1 MALPLSGFPDETELI
16 KIDHRDFS
24 LILKGKPYHER
35 YIGLKQYQKMDHRDV
50 MQFAVQG
57 EGILSAEVFDI
68 DNMRLSSE
76 NQVRPIFFEN
86 GSYTLMIFPKEGKE
100 ISFYH
105 EHPLLRKVIKKTEMP
120 EVTFLSGNLNFQSEV
135 GLTSF
140 EIRLDGQTLVT
151 VTMEIFPTKLDY
163 QKDYRRLLDEVNE
176 EIYNLAFHFIKKTY
190 LQAGIKLD
198 GTPSQTEFYQLI
210 RKHYN
215 QFIQAIQR
223 IEQMPHHTLVQ
234 EYHRVRGDQLGKM
247 DSTTRRYLQKRSNL
261 WVDVKDGIPIHGRNL
276 MPTSGIKGK
285 KEIVYDTNEN
295 RYVKWMMGRLVDKLE
310 DLIQSIEQ
318 QMKKWNKT
326 EEIDVEL
333 ISRVRQ
339 MIREIEQR
347 KKNVFWRTI
356 SNRRSTLS
364 SSLVLQMAPGY
375 RDAFQLYLTISKG
388 LILRN
393 STYQMSVKDVAT
405 LYEYW
410 TFLKL
415 GQILARKYEQ
425 LDQTIVKVDRS
436 GLFVNLDKT
445 KSATRIFQHPVTHE
459 RIELVYQKYPGKL
472 PTLSQRPDTM
482 LSIQKKGKA
491 YDYNYVFDAKY
502 RIDYALPDSYYQR
515 NYQTAGPMED
525 DINTMHR
532 YRDAIVSSLNGPYE
546 RTAFGAYV
554 LFPWNN
560 EDEYR
565 SHHFYESIGRV
576 NIGGLPFLPN
586 ATEMVEQ
593 FVDRLIEKS
602 PEELQKEG
610 ILPIGTKEEWESSL
624 MVKVL
629 VGLVSSQE
637 MHKDYIRTKR
647 YKTPISALKKGWQE
661 VKYIALYVKA
671 GIAEW
676 NGIKEYGAIESVEVE
691 NEHVIF
697 SVHIW
702 QNLKSVIVP
711 VQYGISNTMITS
723 LTQLLEAKE
732 LPELYM
738 KSKEE
743 MILRKML
750 RRVSDNVHIRL
761 DSKELDEATT
771 IQEYNFK
778 DIKIEL
784 DREHDLVIF
793 TKGVMSK
800 QFSFE
805 KLFVQPTAVFRDLLT
820 ML

>member
-1 MALPLSGFPDETELI
+1 MALPLSGFPDETELV
-16 KIDHRDFS
+16 KIDHCDFS

-35 YIGLKQYQKMDHRDV
+35 YIGLKQYQKMDHHDV
-50 MQFAVQG
+50 MQFAVEG
-57 EGILSAEVFDI
+57 EGVLSVEVFDI
-68 DNMRLSSE
+68 DNMRLSSD
-76 NQVRPIFFEN
+76 NHVRPIFFEN
-86 GSYTLMIFPKEGKE
+86 GSYTLIIVPKEGKE
-100 ISFYH
+100 VSFYH
-105 EHPLLRKVIKKTEMP
+105 EHPLLRKAIKKTEMAGL
-120 EVTFLSGNLNFQSEV
+120 TFLTGNLNFQSEV

-140 EIRLDGQTLVT
+140 EVRLNGQALVT
-151 VTMEIFPTKLDY
+151 VTIEVFPTKLDY

-198 GTPSQTEFYQLI
+198 GTPSKTEFYQLI

-234 EYHRVRGDQLGKM
+234 EYHRVRGGQLGKM

-261 WVDVKDGIPIHGRNL
+261 WVDVNNGIPIHGRNL

-502 RIDYALPDSYYQR
+502 RIDYALPDSYYQK

-532 YRDAIVSSLNGPYE
+532 YRDAIVASQNGPYE

-554 LFPWNN
+554 LFPWSN

-565 SHHFYESIGRV
+565 NHTFYKSIGLV
-576 NIGGLPFLPN
+576 NIGGLPFLPK
-586 ATEMVEQ
+586 ATDMVEQ
-593 FVDRLIEKS
+593 FVERLIEKS
-602 PEELQKEG
+602 PEELQREG
-610 ILPIGTKEEWESSL
+610 ILPIGAKEEWESSL
-624 MVKVL
+624 VEKVL
-629 VGLVSSQE
+629 VGLVASREIHRSCL
-637 MHKDYIRTKR
+637 HTKE
-647 YKTPISALKKGWQE
+647 YKIPVSNLKKGWQE
-661 VKYIALYVKA
+661 AKYVALYVKEGVA
-671 GIAEW
+671 QW
-676 NGIKEYGAIESVEVE
+676 NGIKEYGEIESIVVEADYVVFRV
-691 NEHVIF
+691 HV
-697 SVHIW
+697 W
-702 QNLKSVIVP
+702 QNLKKVIAP
-711 VQYGISNTMITS
+711 VHYGISSSMITS
-723 LTQLLEAKE
+723 FTQLQEAKE

-743 MILRKML
+743 MTLWKML
-750 RRVSDNVHIRL
+750 RRISDHIQIDL
-761 DSKELDEATT
+761 DSVELDQVTA
-771 IQEYNFK
+771 IKEYKLKNIN
-778 DIKIEL
+778 IKL
-784 DREHDLVIF
+784 DQNQNLVFF
-793 TKGVMSK
+793 TKDDQVKSI
-800 QFSFE
+800 SFAKILE
-805 KLFVQPTAVFRDLLT
+805 QPSSVFRDLIDFL
-820 ML
+820 